1 MSGGGSSLMRFLV
14 TIALAILIAAPA
26 ASAQAPTT
34 FPVKIKVADAS
45 TAVIPNATISFAP
58 DSESVSQARKPIV
71 LKTGHNGTVTAN
83 LKPETYAV
91 SVSAPGFISSH
102 LQVKINKST
111 SLTVELRVASSYSPL
126 VIPQGPTLST
136 TSTPLR
142 ELIPERR

>member
-1 MSGGGSSLMRFLV
+1 MRFPA
-14 TIALAILIAAPA
+14 TIALAVLVVGPA
-26 ASAQAPTT
+26 ASAQTPAT

-45 TAVIPNATISFAP
+45 TAVIPNATISIAQLQNP
-58 DSESVSQARKPIV
+58 HRTARKRIV

-91 SVSAPGFISSH
+91 SVSAPGFMSSH

-111 SLTVELRVASSYSPL
+111 SLTVELRVASSFSPL
-126 VIPQGPTLST
+126 VIPQDPTLSP

-142 ELIPERR
+142 ELIPELQ